1 MVTKIAASN
10 SPRSLICCFCGSGGD
25 ARAGRVSAHLADT
38 WSRCGLR
45 LLSHLACR
53 TPTQALR
60 TAGRIQFLVVIGP
73 QACRLSVRLCTTPW
87 TVTRQAPLSKGFS
100 RQEYGSGLP
109 CPPEGD
115 LPDSGIEPPPLRS
128 PESAG
133 GVSTTSA
140 TWEAPRRAELHSSLP
155 AVSWKLLSTPREHP
169 QVLST

>member
-100 RQEYGSGLP
+100 RQEHWSGLP
-109 CPPEGD
+109 CPP
-115 LPDSGIEPPPLRS
+115 PDKLFNFSLIISSVLLR
-128 PESAG
+128 
-133 GVSTTSA
+133 TYC
-140 TWEAPRRAELHSSLP
+140 RAQET
-155 AVSWKLLSTPREHP
+155 LLNA
-169 QVLST
+169 LW